1 MSQLPARNRYLRVRK
16 GTKDLPEE
24 RSVLELPMD
33 IIDQAEARLHEV
45 RLVSQ
50 ATATELKGVFNE
62 AANAASKYMA
72 WIEYEILKAK
82 KQLDLDRATVI
93 LDKVP
98 EEAKRLKESGV
109 KMNEDM
115 REALISRD
123 EDCQYALDVL
133 DSLKAMKA
141 LMDSYY
147 WTFIRAH
154 KSLEE
159 ISNRKGMAPT
169 PNFGGHVGQTFD
181 VPQTNLMGADERK
194 KNG

>member
-1 MSQLPARNRYLRVRK
+1 MDHLQSGRTLRIRR

-24 RSVLELPMD
+24 RSTLDLPMD
-33 IIDQAEARLHEV
+33 LIDQAERRLHEV
-45 RLVSQ
+45 RLVST
-50 ATATELKGVFNE
+50 ATATELKGLFNE
-62 AANAASKYMA
+62 AANGASKYMA

-93 LDKVP
+93 LDKLP
-98 EEAKRLKESGV
+98 AEAARLMDTGM
-109 KMNEDM
+109 KMNKNM
-115 REALISRD
+115 RDALISRD

-133 DSLKAMKA
+133 NSLQAMKA

-154 KSLEE
+154 KSVEE
-159 ISNRKGMAPT
+159 VSNRRNGNPT

-181 VPQTNLMGADERK
+181 MPQVNIMGKDERK
-194 KNG
+194 NNG

>member
-1 MSQLPARNRYLRVRK
+1 MNSTAKNRYLRIRK

-24 RSVLELPMD
+24 RSILELPMD

-45 RLVSQ
+45 RLVSV
-50 ATATELKGVFNE
+50 ATATELKGAFNE
-62 AANAASKYMA
+62 AANATSKYMA

-93 LDKVP
+93 LEKVP
-98 EEAKRLKESGV
+98 LEAIRLKESGI

-115 REALISRD
+115 REALISKD

-159 ISNRKGMAPT
+159 VSNRKGMTPT
-169 PNFGGHVGQTFD
+169 PNFGGHIGQTFD
-181 VPQTNLMGADERK
+181 SPQINLMGKDERK
-194 KNG
+194 KDG